1 MRLLGLIPT
10 GEFPNLT
17 LTDQLCLED
26 RFVFGPSQL
35 QLSTA
40 EMKHLSNLEMLPS
53 SNFSPHHLDSDS
65 DTKV

>member
-17 LTDQLCLED
+17 LTDQLFLED
-26 RFVFGPSQL
+26 RFMFGQSQL

-40 EMKHLSNLEMLPS
+40 EKKHLSNFEMVPF
-53 SNFSPHHLDSDS
+53 SNF
-65 DTKV
+65 